1 MALTATIRKA
11 ELQISDMDRG
21 YYATHALTLAQHP
34 SETDERLMVRMLVFA
49 LFARDRLEFG
59 KGLSNEDDADLWQ
72 HDYTGDVE
80 LWIDLGQ
87 PDESRVR
94 KACNRAREVAV
105 VNYGGNASDMWWK
118 KNASTLARH
127 KNLTVLDIDA
137 DSVEALGRLIQRS
150 MRFNVLIQDAEVQLL
165 GDDGSE
171 LAITPTVRQAAT
183 A

>member
-21 YYATHALTLAQHP
+21 YYATHHLTLAQHP
-34 SETDERLMVRMLVFA
+34 SETDERLMVRMLAFI

-59 KGLSNEDDADLWQ
+59 KGLSSEDDPDLWQ
-72 HDYTGDVE
+72 HDYSGDIA

-94 KACNRAREVAV
+94 KACNRSNEVV
-105 VNYGGNASDMWWK
+105 VINYGGNSAEMWWK
-118 KNASTLARH
+118 KFGNGLNRFD
-127 KNLTVLDIDA
+127 NLTVLDIDTTTSETLA
-137 DSVEALGRLIQRS
+137 RWIQRS
-150 MRFNVLIQDAEVQLL
+150 MRFSILVQDGETQLIQA
-165 GDDGSE
+165 DGETLS
-171 LAITPTVRQAAT
+171 LIPNVRKAAK